1 MAPYS
6 SQIASSRLLAVTDRC
21 TCLVCVHAVL
31 VVLLCSSLLYLL
43 MQHTRSKRIVYAV
56 QVFAALYITFTGL
69 YLVHLDGTGPATSV
83 AVIYMGSSIWL
94 SRSSY
99 FIWEGPGRPATQ
111 ICLPWLPCDAYRPV
125 WSESL
130 PALLRCKG
138 KVEAKY
144 ANPI

>member
-56 QVFAALYITFTGL
+56 QIFAALYIPFTGL
-69 YLVHLDGTGPATSV
+69 YLVHLGRHWASDVGGGYLYGLLYLVVAIKLFHLGRAWEARHPDLLTMATV
-83 AVIYMGSSIWL
+83 RCL
-94 SRSSY
+94 S
-99 FIWEGPGRPATQ
+99 A
-111 ICLPWLPCDAYRPV
+111 
-125 WSESL
+125 SL
-130 PALLRCKG
+130 VRIAAGAASLQR
-138 KVEAKY
+138 
-144 ANPI
+144 